1 MNCTKRI
8 TLTGY
13 TVRYTDLR
21 EPKPRK
27 LREEVYTMDKEMLGA
42 LVALGLD
49 VVDMIAARYER
60 GGYHVA
66 SVERIPARR
75 LVNLDLSQLWATAA
89 DEAGANLQALG
100 NLEVNDN
107 G

>member
-13 TVRYTDLR
+13 TVRYADLR

-27 LREEVYTMDKEMLGA
+27 LREEVYTMDKEVAGA
-42 LVALGLD
+42 LALLGLD
-49 VVDMIAARYER
+49 VADMITARYER
-60 GGYHVA
+60 GGYHVT
-66 SVERIPARR
+66 SVERIPPRR
-75 LVNLDLSQLWATAA
+75 VVTLDLSQLWASAT
-89 DEAGANLQALG
+89 DEACATLQVLG
-100 NLEVNDN
+100 NSEVAAN

>member
-13 TVRYTDLR
+13 KVTCADLR

-27 LREEVYTMDKEMLGA
+27 LREEVYVIDKEMLD
-42 LVALGLD
+42 ALGLLRLG
-49 VVDMIAARYER
+49 VTDMIAARYER

-89 DEAGANLQALG
+89 DETGASAQAPG
-100 NLEVNDN
+100 EMEVTDN